1 MWYPVKNGQMNE
13 WLKHVVPGEEWP
25 NERMAHAESEP
36 EELVVDFG
44 IRRHAHGRADGR
56 ALSAAGVR
64 ACKAP
69 ARADGGGVADS
80 GKAERE
86 HHDSDA

>member
-1 MWYPVKNGQMNE
+1 M
-13 WLKHVVPGEEWP
+13 VPGEEWP
-25 NERMAHAESEP
+25 NERVAHAEREP
-36 EELVVDFG
+36 EELVVDG
-44 IRRHAHGRADGR
+44 LGRHAHGRADGR
-56 ALSAAGVR
+56 ALTAADLR

-86 HHDSDA
+86 HDDCDA